1 MTIVESIVWFCCR
14 YARAVV
20 AAVLA
25 AAVLAGLFAAQNF
38 KMNTNSEDLISS
50 QLDWRKR
57 EIHYDKLFPQQD
69 QLILVVIDGATQEQA
84 LRAQQTLAEQLAS
97 QKGAFISVH
106 QPGGGAFFQQN
117 GLLFLPLKEVKNTT
131 DKLIAA
137 QPFLAGLAADPS
149 LRGVMD
155 SLSTALQGVERG
167 QAKLEQLDKPIMAF
181 GDTFVAVDKGQ
192 APYLSWQS
200 LIGGATGRT
209 RSFIEV
215 KAALNFNALSPGA
228 AAVDRI
234 RATAKLLHLDAA
246 HGVRVR
252 MTGPVP
258 LSDDEFASITDRA
271 YLMAAVILI
280 AVTLT
285 LWLAVSSF
293 RIIFSILVTLFAGL
307 SITMALGLLAV
318 GVFNIIS
325 IAFVALFVGL
335 GVDFAVQFAVRY
347 RAERHE
353 VGELVRALQRT
364 GRGLGIP
371 LALAA
376 GATAA
381 GFLAFLPTDYIG
393 VAELGE
399 IAGIGMIVAFLLA
412 ITMLP
417 ALLVLLRPRGEQE
430 EVGFK
435 TLAPADRFV
444 ARNRRNILRGGALL
458 AFAGL
463 ASIPFMHFDSNP
475 LDLRSRKVE
484 SVATL
489 FELMADPQT
498 SPNTIDVLAPSL
510 PAADKLAARL
520 SRIPEVGQAITL
532 SSFIPDD
539 QKQKLA
545 LISDA
550 SLLLDT
556 ALNPPTTKSAPTDQD
571 VVQSMRAT
579 AKALR
584 AAQGGAGARADAK
597 RLADALDRL
606 SDEGPEARAR
616 AQAAMI
622 PDLNTLMDELRTALQ
637 PTGVTRASMPPD
649 LVSEWI
655 AADGTARVQLFPKDT
670 SGTSAAL
677 RKFGDAVLDVVPNA
691 TGTPIS
697 IRKYSVAITRAFVNA
712 GLLAFVIITLL
723 LILVLRRLTDVMMT
737 IAPLVLS
744 ALLTVLTCV
753 LMGLEFNF
761 ANIIAMPLLFGI
773 GVAFDIYF
781 VIAWRNGSTNLLQ
794 SSLARAVVFSALT
807 TASGF
812 GTLWLSSHP
821 GTASMGELLMI
832 SLAWTLATTLF
843 FLPALLG
850 PPPATEPISSARR

>member
-14 YARAVV
+14 HARAVV
-20 AAVLA
+20 VAALA
-25 AAVLAGLFAAQNF
+25 GAVLAGLFTAQNF
-38 KMNTNSEDLISS
+38 KLNTNSEDLISS
-50 QLDWRKR
+50 RLDWRMR
-57 EIHYDKLFPQQD
+57 EAHYDKLFPQQN
-69 QLILVVIDGATQEQA
+69 QLILVVIDATTQEQA
-84 LRAQQTLAEQLAS
+84 LRAQQALAERLAS
-97 QKGAFISVH
+97 QKGEFISVE
-106 QPGGGAFFQQN
+106 QPGGGPFFRQN
-117 GLLFLPLKEVKNTT
+117 GLLFLPLREVKDTT
-131 DKLIAA
+131 EKLVAA
-137 QPFLAGLAADPS
+137 EPFLASLAADPS

-167 QAKLEQLDKPIMAF
+167 QAKLEQLDKPLKAF
-181 GDTFVAVDKGQ
+181 GNTFAEVSKGQ
-192 APYLSWQS
+192 TSYLSWQS
-200 LIGGATGRT
+200 LIGGTAGHT

-215 KAALNFNALSPGA
+215 KAALNYNALSPGA
-228 AAVDRI
+228 VAVSRI
-234 RATAKLLHLDAA
+234 RAAARELHLDPA

-258 LSDDEFASITDRA
+258 LADDEFASIADRA
-271 YLMAAVILI
+271 YLMGAVILI

-293 RIIFSILVTLFAGL
+293 RIILSILVTLFTGL

-347 RAERHE
+347 RAERHD
-353 VGELVRALQRT
+353 VGDLKQALQRT

-376 GATAA
+376 AATAA
-381 GFLAFLPTDYIG
+381 GFFAFLPTDYVG

-399 IAGIGMIVAFLLA
+399 IAGIGMVVAFLLA

-417 ALLVLLRPRGEQE
+417 ALLVLVRPRGEQE

-435 TLAPADRFV
+435 SLAAADRFV
-444 ARNRRNILRGGALL
+444 ARNRRNILRAGAL
-458 AFAGL
+458 AGL
-463 ASIPFMHFDSNP
+463 AGLVSIAFMHFDSNP

-498 SPNTIDVLAPSL
+498 SPNTINVLAPSL

-520 SRIPEVGQAITL
+520 SRIPEVGQALTL

-539 QKQKLA
+539 QQQKLA

-550 SLLLDT
+550 SLLLDI
-556 ALNPPTTKSAPTDQD
+556 ALDPPLVKPPPTDQE

-579 AKALR
+579 VKALR
-584 AAQGGAGARADAK
+584 AAAGAPAAEADAR

-606 SDEGPEARAR
+606 SDEGPEARER
-616 AQAAMI
+616 AEGAI
-622 PDLNTLMDELRTALQ
+622 VPDLNTLLDELRSALQ
-637 PTGVTRASMPPD
+637 PAGITRASMPLN
-649 LVSEWI
+649 LVREWI
-655 AADGTARVQLFPKDT
+655 AADGTARIELFPKDT

-697 IRKYSVAITRAFVNA
+697 IRKYSVAITRAFVKA
-712 GLLAFVIITLL
+712 GLLAFIIITIL
-723 LILVLRRLTDVMMT
+723 LIVVLRRLGDVIVT
-737 IAPLVLS
+737 VAPLVLS

-753 LMGLEFNF
+753 VIGLEFNF

-781 VIAWRNGSTNLLQ
+781 VVAWRNGAADLLQ

-850 PPPATEPISSARR
+850 PPPAPEAT